1 MEKERKNYD
10 YYYGVY
16 CLIDMANDI
25 IDKSKGYDITWDKG
39 IELYDIFLLS
49 KYDNPN
55 KSELDCINDFLNN
68 QGRQHYYLSTQ
79 LDKERL
85 FNFLKDDLGKLEQD
99 IKENNKE
106 KIEQFFSYWKQHIND
121 LNK

>member
-1 MEKERKNYD
+1 MEATFKQ
-10 YYYGVY
+10 
-16 CLIDMANDI
+16 M
-25 IDKSKGYDITWDKG
+25 
-39 IELYDIFLLS
+39 
-49 KYDNPN
+49 
-55 KSELDCINDFLNN
+55 
-68 QGRQHYYLSTQ
+68 QHYYLSTQ

>member
-1 MEKERKNYD
+1 MKIIINNEQDTKEYMEKYTTTNP
-10 YYYGVY
+10 
-16 CLIDMANDI
+16 
-25 IDKSKGYDITWDKG
+25 IDKEK
-39 IELYDIFLLS
+39 
-49 KYDNPN
+49 
-55 KSELDCINDFLNN
+55 
-68 QGRQHYYLSTQ
+68 
-79 LDKERL
+79 L

>member
-1 MEKERKNYD
+1 MEKIK
-10 YYYGVY
+10 
-16 CLIDMANDI
+16 IM
-25 IDKSKGYDITWDKG
+25 
-39 IELYDIFLLS
+39 
-49 KYDNPN
+49 
-55 KSELDCINDFLNN
+55 
-68 QGRQHYYLSTQ
+68 
-79 LDKERL
+79 DKERL

>member
-1 MEKERKNYD
+1 MKIIINNEQDTKEYMEKY
-10 YYYGVY
+10 
-16 CLIDMANDI
+16 
-25 IDKSKGYDITWDKG
+25 TTT
-39 IELYDIFLLS
+39 
-49 KYDNPN
+49 NPMEATF
-55 KSELDCINDFLNN
+55 K
-68 QGRQHYYLSTQ
+68 QRQHYYLSTQ

>member
-1 MEKERKNYD
+1 MEKERNKYICNSSYD

-16 CLIDMANDI
+16 CLIDMAKDI
-25 IDKSKGYDITWDKG
+25 IDKSEGYDITWDKG

-68 QGRQHYYLSTQ
+68 
-79 LDKERL
+79 
-85 FNFLKDDLGKLEQD
+85 LKSK
-99 IKENNKE
+99 IK
-106 KIEQFFSYWKQHIND
+106 
-121 LNK
+121 